1 MIDSVLRTGKN
12 YYLQELLEEC
22 KYVNDDIEFFSHS
35 DKENSDEETFG
46 KENSDEK
53 NSKYT
58 NITHIF
64 KLLLKRIKKHFL
76 YL

>member
-1 MIDSVLRTGKN
+1 MLLKEKN
-12 YYLQELLEEC
+12 IP

-64 KLLLKRIKKHFL
+64 KLLLKRIKKKFCV
-76 YL
+76 YKNG

>member
-1 MIDSVLRTGKN
+1 MLLKEKN
-12 YYLQELLEEC
+12 IP

-35 DKENSDEETFG
+35 D

-64 KLLLKRIKKHFL
+64 KLLLKRIKKNFCV
-76 YL
+76 YKNG